1 MKNSVL
7 ETRLLMLIQKAI
19 DGNTQQRLQTHIRNL
34 NTALSTLTRG
44 QGCLAAMAGTPPRL
58 PDAVTADSLADNLK
72 PLSLIVSCS
81 AFCQKIVHFQFQDI

>member
-44 QGCLAAMAGTPPRL
+44 QGCLTQVG
-58 PDAVTADSLADNLK
+58 SL
-72 PLSLIVSCS
+72 PLS
-81 AFCQKIVHFQFQDI
+81 